1 MRTARIVP
9 LLALAVLL
17 AACASS
23 GSSTG
28 ERRSRSS
35 STLITAEDL
44 ETVQNL
50 NAYDAINRLRP
61 QWFQSRSPNE
71 SPVVHLNGARIGG
84 VRQLNT
90 IQANTLS
97 EIRYRNGRD
106 ASTRYGTGYGG
117 GVIEL
122 TSKG

>member
-1 MRTARIVP
+1 MRTARFVP

-23 GSSTG
+23 GTSG
-28 ERRSRSS
+28 ERRTRSS

-44 ETVQNL
+44 ESVSTL

-61 QWFQSRSPNE
+61 QWFQTRSPNE

-84 VRQLNT
+84 VAALNS
-90 IQANTLS
+90 IQANTLT